1 MPESAWDA
9 LSAVLHDGRAKDAA
23 FLLGL
28 AWWLFAMT
36 VISVGTITTFV
47 RFWAAD
53 HATAVARSRQASA
66 AVSASASSYALANP
80 PPGAAAAA
88 ALPTPAAVAARLRH
102 ADGAAS
108 SDPLLPDRARSRS
121 SSLAA
126 AGVEERGDCAVWP
139 GVTILRPLKGVDC
152 NLRTNLAAS
161 FLQEYP
167 TDKLEIIFCVAS
179 AADPAI
185 ELVQELMLE
194 HSEFNVKL
202 VVGELM
208 VGENP
213 KINNLIRGYDQATH
227 DIVWICDSNV
237 WVSPPT
243 LRHSIAA
250 LTDPSGARRG
260 PWPLCNRHARVG
272 MVHHLPVAEAPTS
285 LGADLEWFFLNAVHA
300 KMYVGLNWLSVSSCI
315 IGKSTLF
322 RRSDLAKAGGLRAF
336 GQYMAEDNMM
346 GTALWNQGLAHVMT
360 TDRARQALGTITTR
374 DFYGRRIRWGRIR
387 KYTVLLATVV
397 EPLSESLAMAAI
409 FAMLVRHA
417 AARMHWFWM
426 PSAGT
431 LFAIHTLAWLVVDYF
446 LAKKL
451 VAPAPPLPWYRFA
464 ATWLAREVTALPLYF
479 WAMAGACV
487 AWRDATYQL
496 LPGGTVRRIGGT
508 VSGAHPPASPPPA
521 APITT
526 SPTAT
531 KDPKLA
537 GIHAPVPAP
546 LVLATATV
554 ANTPAAPSSPTLQD
568 ASSVSP
574 APSSRRT
581 GSVSSLTSAVASG
594 SDSASSSSG
603 SSSARMRRAPSHRKV
618 DSGVAHDGGGSSK
631 AKTTGT
637 TTKRR
642 ARTYVTALP
651 STDGGTATT
660 ATRARTARA
669 VKKDVPLPPSP
680 FSPGLL
686 PDVAAD
692 HVVNGGEVGLDLRS
706 VMART
711 AAPRPAH
718 AVGKTRSAGARTR
731 PNTATRSAAAVVVAA
746 AAAAGPDLVVDV
758 TARRAT
764 VAAVAGV

>member
-1 MPESAWDA
+1 MPESVWDA

-23 FLLGL
+23 FVLGL

-66 AVSASASSYALANP
+66 AVSASASSYALSNP
-80 PPGAAAAA
+80 PPAPA

-126 AGVEERGDCAVWP
+126 AGGVEERGDCAVWP

-161 FLQEYP
+161 FMQEYP
-167 TDKLEIIFCVAS
+167 TDKLEIIFCVAN

-194 HSEFNVKL
+194 HSEFNAKL

-213 KINNLIRGYDQATH
+213 KINNLIRGYDKATH

-243 LRHSIAA
+243 LRHSIEA
-250 LTDPSGARRG
+250 LTNPAGARRG

-322 RRSDLAKAGGLRAF
+322 RRSDLATAGGLRAF
-336 GQYMAEDNMM
+336 GQFMAEDNMM
-346 GTALWNQGLAHVMT
+346 GTALWNRGLAHVMT

-417 AARMHWFWM
+417 AARMHCLWI

-431 LFAIHTLAWLVVDYF
+431 LFAIHTLAWLVVDYL

-451 VAPAPPLPWYRFA
+451 VAPAPALPWYRFA
-464 ATWLAREVTALPLYF
+464 ATWLAREVTALPLYL

-508 VSGAHPPASPPPA
+508 AVSGAHPPASPPPA
-521 APITT
+521 TPITN

-531 KDPKLA
+531 KDPKLV
-537 GIHAPVPAP
+537 GMHAPVPSP

-554 ANTPAAPSSPTLQD
+554 SPSTPAAPSSPTLQD

-603 SSSARMRRAPSHRKV
+603 SFSARMRRAPSHRKV
-618 DSGVAHDGGGSSK
+618 DSGVAHDDGGPK
-631 AKTTGT
+631 AKATGA

-642 ARTYVTALP
+642 ARTYVTVLP
-651 STDGGTATT
+651 AGDAATT
-660 ATRARTARA
+660 TTTTTARTRSARA
-669 VKKDVPLPPSP
+669 TKKDVPLPPSP

-731 PNTATRSAAAVVVAA
+731 PSAATRSAAVVVAA
-746 AAAAGPDLVVDV
+746 TAAAGPDLAVDV

>member
-1 MPESAWDA
+1 MPESVWDA

-80 PPGAAAAA
+80 PTA
-88 ALPTPAAVAARLRH
+88 ALPTPAAVTARLRQ

-108 SDPLLPDRARSRS
+108 SDPLLPDRARTRS

-161 FLQEYP
+161 FMQEYP

-202 VVGELM
+202 VVGELI

-243 LRHSIAA
+243 LRHSIEA
-250 LTDPSGARRG
+250 LTNPAGARRG

-336 GQYMAEDNMM
+336 GKYMAEDNMM

-397 EPLSESLAMAAI
+397 EPLSESLAMGAI
-409 FAMLVRHA
+409 FAMLVRYA
-417 AARMHWFWM
+417 ATRMHWLWM
-426 PSAGT
+426 PSAGA
-431 LFAIHTLAWLVVDYF
+431 LFAIHTLTWLIADYL

-464 ATWLAREVTALPLYF
+464 ATWLAREFTALPLYF

-496 LPGGTVRRIGGT
+496 LPGGTVRRICEAG
-508 VSGAHPPASPPPA
+508 SGSHPPASPPPA

-526 SPTAT
+526 SPNAT
-531 KDPKLA
+531 KDPKRVGMHGA
-537 GIHAPVPAP
+537 VPAP
-546 LVLATATV
+546 LVLATAAV
-554 ANTPAAPSSPTLQD
+554 APSTPAAPSSPTLQD
-568 ASSVSP
+568 ALSVSP

-603 SSSARMRRAPSHRKV
+603 RSSARMRRAPSHRKV
-618 DSGVAHDGGGSSK
+618 DSGVAHDDGGSSSRSK
-631 AKTTGT
+631 ITGAT
-637 TTKRR
+637 NKRR

-651 STDGGTATT
+651 STDAATATNT
-660 ATRARTARA
+660 TTTSRARTARA
-669 VKKDVPLPPSP
+669 AKKDAPLPPSP

-686 PDVAAD
+686 LDVAAD
-692 HVVNGGEVGLDLRS
+692 HVVNGRQAGLDLRS
-706 VMART
+706 VMAQT

-718 AVGKTRSAGARTR
+718 AVGKTRSAGARAR
-731 PNTATRSAAAVVVAA
+731 PSAATRSAAAVVVAA